1 MPEFALVAQDG
12 CVPADVL
19 AFIAAAVN
27 LQMQRDVAPAWGGEV
42 WTCVALD
49 SLNGVASSGA
59 RKVLTFKN
67 KLELANALGFHTEN
81 SGIDYAEALP
91 PAMPATGQPLDGTTA
106 SHEVVETFGDPSCN
120 AYVTGPSGRRLARE
134 LADPVE
140 SDAYPIDVRIGPE
153 TRQVMVSNFV
163 FPSWFNGA
171 AGGPYDYLKHL
182 DAPEAMTPGGYFEYL
197 DGSGNSQQVF
207 ADARGRLTWLAKMT
221 NPSSRVQARVR
232 GAFSRAAAISGG
244 ARARL

>member
-1 MPEFALVAQDG
+1 MPEFALVAESN
-12 CVPADVL
+12 CVPPDVL
-19 AFIAAAVN
+19 AFIAAAIN
-27 LQMQRDVAPAWGGEV
+27 LQMQRDVAPVWGGEV

-49 SLNGVASSGA
+49 SLDGVASTGA
-59 RKVLTFKN
+59 RKVLTFKT
-67 KLELANALGFHTEN
+67 KLGLPNALGFHTES
-81 SGIDYAEALP
+81 SGVDYAEALP
-91 PAMPATGQPLDGTTA
+91 PGTPAPGQAIDGTTA
-106 SHEVVETFGDPSCN
+106 SHEVVETFGDPTCN

-140 SDAYPIDVRIGPE
+140 ADAYPISVRIGPD

-163 FPSWFNGA
+163 LPSWFNG

-182 DAPEAMTPGGYFEYL
+182 DAPETMTKGGYFEYL

-221 NPSSRVQARVR
+221 NPTSRVQARVR
-232 GAFSRAAAISGG
+232 GAFSRAAGVG
-244 ARARL
+244 PRT

>member
-1 MPEFALVAQDG
+1 MPEFALVAQDD
-12 CVPADVL
+12 CVPPDVL

-27 LQMQRDVAPAWGGEV
+27 LQMQRDVAPVWGGEV

-49 SLNGVASSGA
+49 SLAGVASSGA
-59 RKVLTFKN
+59 RKVLTFKR

-81 SGIDYAEALP
+81 SGVDYAEALP
-91 PAMPATGQPLDGTTA
+91 PGTPATGQALDGTTA

-140 SDAYPIDVRIGPE
+140 SDAYPISVRIGPE

-171 AGGPYDYLKHL
+171 GGPYDYLKHL
-182 DAPEAMTPGGYFEYL
+182 DAAETMTPGGYFEFL

-232 GAFSRAAAISGG
+232 GAFSRAAAFADGV
-244 ARARL
+244 RARL

>member
-1 MPEFALVAQDG
+1 MPEFALVAQDN
-12 CVPADVL
+12 CVPPDVM

-27 LQMQRDVAPAWGGEV
+27 LQMQRDVAAAWGGAV
-42 WTCVALD
+42 WTCIALD
-49 SLNGVASSGA
+49 SLDGVASSGA
-59 RKVLTFKN
+59 RKVLTFKTR
-67 KLELANALGFHTEN
+67 LELANAVGFHTES
-81 SGIDYAEALP
+81 SGVDYAEALP
-91 PAMPATGQPLDGTTA
+91 PPTPDAGQPLDGTTV

-140 SDAYPIDVRIGPE
+140 SDAYPISVRIGPE

-171 AGGPYDYLKHL
+171 GGPYDFLKHL
-182 DAPEAMTPGGYFEYL
+182 DAAETMTPGGYFEFL
-197 DGSGNSQQVF
+197 DSNGNSQQAF

-232 GAFSRAAAISGG
+232 GAFSRAAAATGG
-244 ARARL
+244 ARRA

>member
-1 MPEFALVAQDG
+1 MPEFALVAQNG
-12 CVPADVL
+12 CVPPDVL

-27 LQMQRDVAPAWGGEV
+27 LQMQRDVAPVWGGEV
-42 WTCVALD
+42 WTCIALD
-49 SLNGVASSGA
+49 SLDGVASSGA
-59 RKVLTFKN
+59 RKVLTFKP

-81 SGIDYAEALP
+81 GGVDYAEALP
-91 PAMPATGQPLDGTTA
+91 PATPAAGQALDGTTT

-140 SDAYPIDVRIGPE
+140 SDAYPISVRIGPE

-163 FPSWFNGA
+163 FPSWFNG
-171 AGGPYDYLKHL
+171 GTGPYDYLKHL
-182 DAPEAMTPGGYFEYL
+182 DAPETMTPGGYFEYL

-232 GAFSRAAAISGG
+232 GAFSRAAALSGG
-244 ARARL
+244 ARARF